1 MARKNTNIRE
11 KLPND
16 LKTRA
21 AIDSTQCIQVAGM
34 KLHEN
39 KETLLNR
46 RVSVKLFFHAV
57 IAPAVLFGST
67 TTPLTMTQL
76 LRII

>member
-34 KLHEN
+34 KSHEN
-39 KETLLNR
+39 KETLVNR
-46 RVSVKLFFHAV
+46 RVSVNFFDAV

>member
-39 KETLLNR
+39 KETLVNR
-46 RVSVKLFFHAV
+46 RVSVKFFDAV

>member
-1 MARKNTNIRE
+1 MTRKNTNIRE
-11 KLPND
+11 KLQND

-46 RVSVKLFFHAV
+46 LVSVKFFHAV